1 MRGCIFDFTEP
12 KEDRRILVSNHQ
24 ICSVCRDRPQE
35 LESII
40 KEKTETD
47 ISFNDTIKNA
57 LYLKWMG
64 RINKTNSPLYNLKK
78 NYRYDINRDSGF
90 NKTRLEKL
98 RDLVKDNAS
107 KIIVEALI
115 IIATALILNL
125 LGLNQ

>member
-1 MRGCIFDFTEP
+1 MYAETD
-12 KEDRRILVSNHQ
+12 
-24 ICSVCRDRPQE
+24 CRE

-40 KEKTETD
+40 KEQTETD
-47 ISFNDTIKNA
+47 ISFNDNIKNA

-90 NKTRLEKL
+90 NKTRLEKI

-107 KIIVEALI
+107 KIIVGALI